1 LPRRK
6 ELHRRPWEHAS
17 AKENDIR
24 DGDGMTENLE
34 VVGSRRDAGL
44 GRCVTANS
52 PYRSAPPCC
61 VDLDGTLI
69 HTDLLF
75 ENLIG
80 TLTARPWLVF
90 WLPFWLMRGR
100 AYLKMRIAQQ
110 APFDP
115 AILPYDERVLS
126 YLRNEKDQGRV
137 LVLATASVRPQA
149 EAIAAHL
156 GLFDAIIATDGGRN
170 LRGRVKAAALKDAFG
185 DFAYLGNDRTDVAV
199 WRHSCAAG
207 LANAASG
214 LKRRIGAD
222 IPVEVEIPRRSG
234 GLRAVIAALRPYQW
248 VKNLLVFVPIVTANQ
263 LDNGAAWISALCVF
277 IAFSVIASGIYVLND
292 LSDLAADRRHHRK
305 RLRPFASGRV
315 SILSGLVLAPALLVS
330 GLAFAAYNGVLL
342 PLLCYAAVSLGYTIR
357 LKEMPLVDVFCLAF
371 LYVIRIFA
379 GGVATGFDLSLWLLG
394 FSAFLFLG
402 LAFIKRVAEVMTVRG
417 TSKRLERRGYFAD
430 DHLMLQNMGM
440 GSSYAACVMLA
451 LFVQS
456 PEVAVRYTLPG
467 VLWAL
472 VPLILFWQ
480 MRLWLS
486 TTRGYMHD
494 DPIIYSARDWVSW
507 VASVAAVGILFVAS
521 HSHILGL
528 G

>member
-1 LPRRK
+1 MIANLP
-6 ELHRRPWEHAS
+6 
-17 AKENDIR
+17 D
-24 DGDGMTENLE
+24 T
-34 VVGSRRDAGL
+34 
-44 GRCVTANS
+44 
-52 PYRSAPPCC
+52 SAPPCC

-75 ENLIG
+75 ENLISI
-80 TLTARPWLVF
+80 LTARPWIIF
-90 WLPFWLMRGR
+90 WLPLWLMRGR
-100 AYLKMRIAQQ
+100 AYLKERIAEQ

-115 AILPYDERVLS
+115 AILPYDERVLA

-149 EAIAAHL
+149 EAIGAHL
-156 GLFDAIIATDGGRN
+156 GLFDTIIATDGGRN
-170 LRGRVKAAALKDAFG
+170 LRGSVKAAALKDAFG
-185 DFAYLGNDRTDVAV
+185 DFAYLGNDSTDVAV
-199 WRHSCAAG
+199 WRQSCAAG

-214 LKRRIGAD
+214 LKRQIGAD
-222 IPVEVEIPRRSG
+222 IPMEVEIPRRSG
-234 GLRAVIAALRPYQW
+234 GFRALIATLRPYQW
-248 VKNLLVFVPIVTANQ
+248 VKNLLVFVPIVTADQ
-263 LDNGAAWISALCVF
+263 FLNGAAWISALSVF

-315 SILSGLVLAPALLVS
+315 SILAGLILAPVLLVS
-330 GLAFAAYNGVLL
+330 GLVFAGYNGVLL
-342 PLLCYAAVSLGYTIR
+342 PLLCYAAVSVGYTIR

-379 GGVATGFDLSLWLLG
+379 GGEATGFDLSLWLLG

-402 LAFIKRVAEVMTVRG
+402 LAFVKRVAEVMAVRG
-417 TSKRLERRGYFAD
+417 AAKRLERRGYFAD
-430 DHLMLQNMGM
+430 DHLMLLIMGI
-440 GSSYAACVMLA
+440 GSGYAASVMLA

-456 PEVAVRYTLPG
+456 PEVAVKYASPS
-467 VLWAL
+467 VLWGL

-486 TTRGYMHD
+486 TVRGYMHD

-507 VASVAAVGILFVAS
+507 VASVAAVGILVVAS
-521 HSHILGL
+521 HPNILSL